1 MQKQGKET
9 AQKATERNA
18 RFFQTDEGLER
29 ERELYT
35 EGFCQSG
42 LNGSDYLIIVSD
54 QAAET
59 LTPYYSLLEAQTS
72 GGMKT
77 GALDALDS
85 ADESYGKRTLGN
97 SGMTYEDF
105 YWADGTDEIFVYMTE
120 NFVKGEILDTMN
132 FIITVVAYACIYTAV
147 VFLCVAL
154 TVLSVQQLGDS
165 GKYRFRYDT
174 LRKLGL
180 RPEKIHS
187 VIRKQLL
194 IYYMTPF
201 VVSAVISWIIVKYI
215 SDSFVFIQGS
225 ARTVFCILQGQ
236 QRLWQFCF

>member
-1 MQKQGKET
+1 MKLSDYNYLRKAAGYRTVSLEEGTYLIHAKTRVKET
-9 AQKATERNA
+9 AQKALKETLVLPNG
-18 RFFQTDEGLER
+18 EGLKGA
-29 ERELYT
+29 ELYT

-72 GGMKT
+72 GVMKT

-105 YWADGTDEIFVYMTE
+105 YWADGTDEIFVYMAE

-180 RPEKIHS
+180 RPEK
-187 VIRKQLL
+187 
-194 IYYMTPF
+194 Y
-201 VVSAVISWIIVKYI
+201 
-215 SDSFVFIQGS
+215 
-225 ARTVFCILQGQ
+225 TV
-236 QRLWQFCF
+236 